1 MRPANFSQPSNQ
13 YIFAVA
19 GEGGHLQQLENF
31 FGLTKAAIHRD
42 EIIIF
47 SDGNSSRSDNPNIV
61 ILPKLNQIS
70 KFVSLKSILLYPIVL
85 FGLTLKLFFYFRNH
99 KPAGVITFG
108 PFICIP
114 FLLWAR
120 IFGIRSVHVETRSRF
135 NTKSK
140 SGIVA
145 YFLANYFV
153 VQNESLRS
161 IYPKSVYGGRL

>member
-1 MRPANFSQPSNQ
+1 MRPTNISEPSKQ

-31 FGLTKAAIHRD
+31 FALTKTTIQRD

-47 SDGNSSRSDNPNIV
+47 SDGVASRSENPITV
-61 ILPKLNQIS
+61 TLPKLNEIS
-70 KFVSLKSILLYPIVL
+70 KFVSLKGILLYPIIL
-85 FGLTLKLFFYFRNH
+85 FGLTFKLFFYFRNH
-99 KPAGVITFG
+99 KPVGVITFG

-135 NTKSK
+135 YTKSK
-140 SGIVA
+140 SGFVA
-145 YFLANYFV
+145 YCLANYFV